1 MPSEEENVDIDE
13 ITNNLSNII
22 AQSKVNISSLPMI
35 NEFENHKILVNDA
48 VTTAENL
55 HGRYLG
61 ALRNNEYDVAKS
73 IVSAINLNKSTEI
86 KAFENAL
93 EDFNNKSLN
102 AYNNFEDLP

>member
-1 MPSEEENVDIDE
+1 MYKRQ
-13 ITNNLSNII
+13 
-22 AQSKVNISSLPMI
+22 A
-35 NEFENHKILVNDA
+35 LV
-48 VTTAENL
+48 TAEDL
-55 HGRYLG
+55 HGRYLA